1 MYINSTYGKFMNE
14 RDDRNVRVHRVHVVS
29 DEKKFFSSEAADV
42 EVERR
47 LFGSD
52 VKKIKSCTK
61 CYTKHNGS
69 CYGEE

>member
-1 MYINSTYGKFMNE
+1 MYTNSTYRSFMNE
-14 RDDRNVRVHRVHVVS
+14 RTVDKTSHRVHVKTN
-29 DEKKFFSSEAADV
+29 EKKFFSSEAADL

-52 VKKIKSCTK
+52 VKKIKTCTE
-61 CYTKHNGS
+61 CYTRHNGS